1 MDPTLAE
8 ALLRAIV
15 ESQEA
20 FFDAAELVS
29 LCAITQERYQSAA
42 DRFHGSIDRAAACLP
57 PTVETKSPTVETGAA
72 AMRQAVL
79 DAYAEIGADARLD
92 CENFETLTVDQLRD
106 ELVYL
111 ADYQG

>member
-15 ESQEA
+15 ESQES
-20 FFDAAELVS
+20 FFEAAELVS
-29 LCAITQERYQSAA
+29 LGAITQERYQSAA
-42 DRFHGSIDRAAACLP
+42 DRFHDSIDRAAAFLTP
-57 PTVETKSPTVETGAA
+57 AVETKGPAVETGADV
-72 AMRQAVL
+72 MRRAVL
-79 DAYAEIGADARLD
+79 DAYAEAGADARVD
-92 CENFETLTVDQLRD
+92 CDNFETLTVDQLRD